1 MTRICTLALATTVVL
16 VCGVAP
22 AQDKDTRTAPQR
34 PGVQRAKERHES
46 VQERKEERRAA
57 AKEKVDQDGDG
68 KISAEERAEA
78 RSHFDALREQ
88 RWMRQSWDEFAAEHP
103 EAAARILDKA
113 DRNDDGEVDL
123 HERRAAVL
131 RYHEERWHYFVRRH
145 PGLAAELARGGVER
159 ARAKADTDGSGT
171 LETAERLAA
180 RRAMEKAAWERFA
193 REHPEQAKLMK
204 EKADRDQDGKIDP
217 AEAARARAAVKERL
231 DRNDDGRVQRA
242 EVHKPRREANQSKTR

>member
-1 MTRICTLALATTVVL
+1 MTRIWTLALATTIAL
-16 VCGVAP
+16 LGAAAP
-22 AQDKDTRTAPQR
+22 GQDKEARTAPPR

-46 VQERKEERRAA
+46 IQERKAERRAA
-57 AKEKVDQDGDG
+57 VQDRVDQDGNG
-68 KISAEERAEA
+68 RISAEERAEA
-78 RSHFDALREQ
+78 RMHFDALREQ

-145 PGLAAELARGGVER
+145 PGLVADLARGGVDR

-171 LETAERLAA
+171 LETAEKLAA

-193 REHPEQAKLMK
+193 REHPEQARLMK
-204 EKADRDQDGKIDP
+204 EKADRDQDGQIDP

-231 DRNDDGRVQRA
+231 DRNDDGRVQHT
-242 EVHKPRREANQSKTR
+242 EVRKARRDANQAKPR